1 MSEFYEVAR
10 IPEIMEG
17 AMKKVTA
24 GTIQILLTRVKGE
37 FYASQ
42 LLCPHLEADLSE
54 GTLNGTVLTC
64 PMHNSQYA
72 IRDGHVVRWTNL
84 TGIKLSYASK
94 AHPPRSLRCYPV
106 HIDGG
111 RVLVS
116 VP

>member
-1 MSEFYEVAR
+1 MSEFVEVAR
-10 IPEIMEG
+10 ISEIMDG
-17 AMKKVTA
+17 AMKKVTT
-24 GTIQILLTRVKGE
+24 GTIQILLMRANGE

-54 GTLNGTVLTC
+54 GTLHGIVLTC
-64 PMHNSQYA
+64 PMHNSQFD

-106 HIDGG
+106 YIDGD